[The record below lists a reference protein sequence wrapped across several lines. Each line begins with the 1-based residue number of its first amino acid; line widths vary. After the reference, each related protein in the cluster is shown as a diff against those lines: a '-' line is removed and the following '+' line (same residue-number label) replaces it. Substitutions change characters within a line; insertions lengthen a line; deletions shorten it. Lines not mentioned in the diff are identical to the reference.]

1 MHTQGIGR
9 RRGAGALLIGLAAS
23 AFALGG
29 CASGFTNVAPA
40 VAASAQRLGP
50 AKGSACGSMLA
61 VATAY
66 YFIPAG
72 TNTRVER
79 AYQAALASVP
89 GATQLV
95 DVTVQEN
102 WTWWVLGT
110 MRCIT
115 ISGEAVK

>member
-1 MHTQGIGR
+1 MYTQRMGR
-9 RRGAGALLIGLAAS
+9 RRSGVLLIGLVAG
-23 AFALGG
+23 AFTLGG

-40 VAASAQRLGP
+40 VAANAQRLGP

-61 VATAY
+61 LATAY
-66 YFIPAG
+66 YVIPAG

-89 GATQLV
+89 GATKLV
-95 DVTVQEN
+95 DVTVEED

-110 MRCIT
+110 RRCTT